1 MTKHNSITA
10 LSLIALMLT
19 SCATLQKAPQDLHYQ
34 QNNCNQQIALTY
46 TKEKLPKPI
55 KELQLDTLLTKKF
68 SYQSLNTANAIG
80 LLGVLSEYLN
90 LKKDYYQQP
99 TLEKKVNIIERSGRI
114 YQKINIAS
122 LEVSAMA
129 SELDCEEERA
139 DQVAQYLKGKEDNNE
154 KNLVIGSIIVGA
166 AGTILSEAL
175 TLNGSSQNT
184 VSSVA
189 IGASLAEATLGVLM
203 LTNKK
208 TTTFYHKRNALKDI
222 WTAPE
227 TSSYYPASVWYY
239 LTTQN
244 APDKEKTLVKL
255 LVDEWLSYE
264 QIAGKNDKRKEEIYN
279 LYFGDGG
286 KYNAEQLKNRAD
298 MLDQVEAFITLM
310 KQDLKVLSIEFE
322 RLNLEQ

>member
-122 LEVSAMA
+122 LEVLAMA
-129 SELDCEEERA
+129 SELDCE
-139 DQVAQYLKGKEDNNE
+139 
-154 KNLVIGSIIVGA
+154 
-166 AGTILSEAL
+166 
-175 TLNGSSQNT
+175 
-184 VSSVA
+184 
-189 IGASLAEATLGVLM
+189 
-203 LTNKK
+203 
-208 TTTFYHKRNALKDI
+208 RNAQTK
-222 WTAPE
+222 
-227 TSSYYPASVWYY
+227 
-239 LTTQN
+239 
-244 APDKEKTLVKL
+244 
-255 LVDEWLSYE
+255 
-264 QIAGKNDKRKEEIYN
+264 
-279 LYFGDGG
+279 
-286 KYNAEQLKNRAD
+286 
-298 MLDQVEAFITLM
+298 
-310 KQDLKVLSIEFE
+310 
-322 RLNLEQ
+322 